1 MRKFKTYN
9 PGSDATFTET
19 GFGGEWSVAVEPIK
33 SVRLVAM
40 GFYSSGGGRYIS
52 NSNLPD
58 FIVNPDA
65 SMTLVTTR
73 SHVVGTEIQAS
84 GQTALYAYYSIA
96 HADRAVTTDVDGTPI
111 GFGVPRSTTANEQ
124 IAETTAGIT
133 HTFFRDPKV
142 GGMQFMAQYSHVRR
156 TPFSVPDG
164 TPTDAA
170 VNMLYFNAR
179 YFRP

>member
-1 MRKFKTYN
+1 MDSNARRIDKHGTRCAGGLRFAVQLHTPEISDHHALTYL
-9 PGSDATFTET
+9 PGCTATWSD
-19 GFGGEWSVAVEPIK
+19 
-33 SVRLVAM
+33 
-40 GFYSSGGGRYIS
+40 
-52 NSNLPD
+52 
-58 FIVNPDA
+58 
-65 SMTLVTTR
+65 VTTR
-73 SHVVGTEIQAS
+73 SHVVGTEIQAG
-84 GQTALYAYYSIA
+84 GQTALYAYCSIA

-111 GFGVPRSTTANEQ
+111 GFGVPGSTTANEQ

-170 VNMLYFNAR
+170 VNMLYFNVR
-179 YFRP
+179 YFLL